1 MIGDRLI
8 INTKFWTY
16 YNCRFE
22 RKKEVSKTMEA
33 VLYAQERS
41 KETRATLNS
50 LRENGNILAILY
62 GKNVSNAPIS
72 VEKLDFK
79 KQFNEIGKNG
89 IFTIDVDGKR
99 QQAIVRNYEV
109 DPITR
114 EIIHIDFLAVNS
126 LSVITAD
133 VRIVLVNDAEGVKD
147 GGVLQQSMFDLSVT
161 TNVNR
166 FPDAI
171 EVDVTHL
178 QVGETITVGKI
189 RQQYPF
195 EINHEND
202 EVIASILPPRQE
214 EEISTGEEQEPGI
227 PENLEGRE
235 E

>member
-1 MIGDRLI
+1 M
-8 INTKFWTY
+8 
-16 YNCRFE
+16 
-22 RKKEVSKTMEA
+22 EV

-41 KETRATLNS
+41 KATRAIMNS
-50 LRENGNILAILY
+50 LRENGNIPAILY
-62 GKNVSNAPIS
+62 GKNVSNTPIS

-79 KQFNEIGKNG
+79 KQMNEIGKNG

-114 EIIHIDFLAVNS
+114 DIIHIDFLAVNS
-126 LSVITAD
+126 LTVITAD
-133 VRIVLVNDAEGVKD
+133 VRIFLVNEAEGVKD

-166 FPDAI
+166 LPDAI

-178 QVGETITVGKI
+178 QVGETITVGKV

-195 EINHEND
+195 EINHEDD

>member
-50 LRENGNILAILY
+50 LRENGNIPAILY
-62 GKNVSNAPIS
+62 GKNVSNVPIS

>member
-1 MIGDRLI
+1 M
-8 INTKFWTY
+8 N
-16 YNCRFE
+16 
-22 RKKEVSKTMEA
+22 KKEVSKTMEV

-41 KETRATLNS
+41 KTTRAAMNS
-50 LRENGNILAILY
+50 LRENGNIPAILY
-62 GKNVSNAPIS
+62 GKEISNIPILI
-72 VEKLDFK
+72 EKLDFK
-79 KQFNEIGKNG
+79 KQTNKVGKNA
-89 IFTIDVDGKR
+89 IFIIDVDGKR

-126 LSVITAD
+126 LSVITKD

-166 FPDAI
+166 LPDAI

-178 QVGETITVGKI
+178 QVGETITVGEI

-195 EINHEND
+195 EINHEDD

>member
-1 MIGDRLI
+1 M
-8 INTKFWTY
+8 
-16 YNCRFE
+16 
-22 RKKEVSKTMEA
+22 
-33 VLYAQERS
+33 VL
-41 KETRATLNS
+41 
-50 LRENGNILAILY
+50 
-62 GKNVSNAPIS
+62 
-72 VEKLDFK
+72 
-79 KQFNEIGKNG
+79 
-89 IFTIDVDGKR
+89 FTIDVDGKR

>member
-1 MIGDRLI
+1 
-8 INTKFWTY
+8 
-16 YNCRFE
+16 
-22 RKKEVSKTMEA
+22 MEA

-41 KETRATLNS
+41 KATRAIMNS
-50 LRENGNILAILY
+50 LRENGNIPAILY
-62 GKNVSNAPIS
+62 GKNVSNTPIS

-79 KQFNEIGKNG
+79 KQMNEIGKNG

-126 LSVITAD
+126 LTVITAD
-133 VRIVLVNDAEGVKD
+133 VRIVLVNEAEGVKD

-166 FPDAI
+166 LPDAI

-195 EINHEND
+195 EINHEDD

>member
-50 LRENGNILAILY
+50 LRENGNIPAILY

-99 QQAIVRNYEV
+99 QQAIVRNYEF

>member
-1 MIGDRLI
+1 
-8 INTKFWTY
+8 
-16 YNCRFE
+16 
-22 RKKEVSKTMEA
+22 MEA

-41 KETRATLNS
+41 KATRAIMNS
-50 LRENGNILAILY
+50 LRENGNIPAILY
-62 GKNVSNAPIS
+62 GKNVSNTPIS

-79 KQFNEIGKNG
+79 KQMNEIGKNG
-89 IFTIDVDGKR
+89 IFIIDVDGKR

-133 VRIVLVNDAEGVKD
+133 VRIVLVNNAEGVKD

-166 FPDAI
+166 IPDAI

-195 EINHEND
+195 EINHEDD

>member
-1 MIGDRLI
+1 M
-8 INTKFWTY
+8 
-16 YNCRFE
+16 
-22 RKKEVSKTMEA
+22 EV

-41 KETRATLNS
+41 KTTRAAMNS
-50 LRENGNILAILY
+50 LRENGNIPAILY
-62 GKNVSNAPIS
+62 GKEISNIPILI
-72 VEKLDFK
+72 EKLDFK
-79 KQFNEIGKNG
+79 KQTNKVGKNA
-89 IFTIDVDGKR
+89 IFIIDVDGKR

-126 LSVITAD
+126 LSVITKD

-166 FPDAI
+166 LPDAI

-178 QVGETITVGKI
+178 QVGETITVGEI

-195 EINHEND
+195 EINHEDD